1 MAHPSPFASLEAA
14 FRLLSKQTCPLAID
28 GRQLGH
34 GAPARQIPASK
45 LRSLALHPAATPN
58 LQDAVLDAVITRLQH
73 DQATWI
79 VVLGGILLP
88 SMRCLAERISI
99 GADGQ
104 MSMLEIEAELLWRLA
119 AATRRPPAAI
129 RRFAIHLLTDAW
141 T

>member
-14 FRLLSKQTCPLAID
+14 FRLLSRQSCPLAID

-34 GAPARQIPASK
+34 GAPARQIPASE
-45 LRSLALHPAATPN
+45 LRSIALHPAASRD
-58 LQDAVLDAVITRLQH
+58 LQGTVLDAVIAGLQ
-73 DQATWI
+73 QEPATWT

-104 MSMLEIEAELLWRLA
+104 MSMLEIEAELLRRFA
-119 AATRRPPAAI
+119 AVTRRPPAAI
-129 RRFAIHLLTDAW
+129 RRFVMQLLTDAR